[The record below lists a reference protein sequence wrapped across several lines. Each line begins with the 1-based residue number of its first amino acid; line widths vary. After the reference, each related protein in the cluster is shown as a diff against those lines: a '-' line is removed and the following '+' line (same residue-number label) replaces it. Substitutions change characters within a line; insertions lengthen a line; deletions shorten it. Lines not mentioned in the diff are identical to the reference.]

1 MSNLPNLPLDEYS
14 GGLRQR
20 LRTTL
25 LVALLAVVPLAVLIY
40 TAREGLHDYT
50 KRPDVQAF
58 SISFLS
64 ILFEAI
70 PFVLLGAL
78 VSGLIEMFVPS
89 PSLLR
94 FIPRG
99 CFAQLAVGIGAGFL
113 LPVCECGII
122 VIIRR
127 LLRKGLPLRMALAY
141 MLCAPIINPVVI
153 VATFAAY
160 RGRPTWLLVPVARV
174 ALGLVLGLIIAA
186 WAGRSKFAA
195 DVKIAVE
202 ADTAGV
208 EQRSR
213 LTLAGKLS
221 AALDHTLTEFL
232 DVVLFLIAGAAVAA
246 LLQTAVSRAALAG
259 FGHSPTLAVPGM
271 MGLAL
276 VLNLCSEADA
286 FVSATLSAALSVA
299 AQLAFMVLGPMLQ
312 IKLILMYTMV
322 FRRRLIL
329 TLVATILAVVFVALE
344 LAAFAEYYWGSG
356 VHHGP

>member
-1 MSNLPNLPLDEYS
+1 MIDEYS
-14 GGLRQR
+14 DGLRQR
-20 LRTTL
+20 LRTAL
-25 LVALLAVVPLAVLIY
+25 LVTLLAVVPLTALVF
-40 TAREGLHDYT
+40 TARWGLHSFT
-50 KRPDVQAF
+50 TRTDVQAF

-64 ILFEAI
+64 ILFEAM

-78 VSGLIEMFVPS
+78 VSGLIEMFVPA
-89 PSLLR
+89 PALLR
-94 FIPRG
+94 YIPRG
-99 CFAQLAVGIGAGFL
+99 RLAQLAVGIGAGFF

-160 RGRPTWLLVPVARV
+160 RGRTTWLLIPVARV
-174 ALGLVLGLIIAA
+174 VLGLVLGLIIAA
-186 WAGRSKFAA
+186 WAGRTKFAA
-195 DVKIAVE
+195 DVKVAV
-202 ADTAGV
+202 ASSAAGD

-213 LTLAGKLS
+213 LSFAGKLS
-221 AALDHTLTEFL
+221 AALDHTLNEFL

-259 FGHSPTLAVPGM
+259 FGHSPVLAVPGM

-286 FVSATLSAALSVA
+286 FVAATLSSALSIA
-299 AQLAFMVLGPMLQ
+299 SQLAFMVLGPMLQ
-312 IKLILMYTMV
+312 VKLILMYTMV
-322 FRRRLIL
+322 FRRRLIFV
-329 TLVATILAVVFVALE
+329 LVATILAVVFVALE
-344 LAAFAEYYWGSG
+344 LIALAEHFWGQG
-356 VHHGP
+356 GFHGP

>member
-1 MSNLPNLPLDEYS
+1 LPNLTNGLLDEYS
-14 GGLRQR
+14 GGLRRR
-20 LRTTL
+20 LHTAI
-25 LVALLAVVPLAVLIY
+25 LVVLLAVVPLAALIF
-40 TAREGLHDYT
+40 TARSGLHSFT
-50 KRPDVQAF
+50 TRADVQAF

-70 PFVLLGAL
+70 PFVLLGAV
-78 VSGLIEMFVPS
+78 VSGLIEMFVPA
-89 PSLLR
+89 PTLLR

-99 CFAQLAVGIGAGFL
+99 RLAQLAVGAGAGFL

-127 LLRKGLPLRMALAY
+127 LLRKGVPLRMALAY
-141 MLCAPIINPVVI
+141 MLCAPIVNPVVI

-174 ALGLVLGLIIAA
+174 VLGLGLGLIIAA
-186 WAGRSKFAA
+186 WAGRSKFAREIK
-195 DVKIAVE
+195 VAV
-202 ADTAGV
+202 APDAAGDD
-208 EQRSR
+208 QRTQ
-213 LTLAGKLS
+213 LGIAGKIS
-221 AALDHTLTEFL
+221 AALDHALNEFL
-232 DVVLFLIAGAAVAA
+232 DVALFLIAGAAVAA

-259 FGHSPTLAVPGM
+259 FGHSPVLAVPGL

-286 FVSATLSAALSVA
+286 FVAATLSAALSVS

-322 FRRRLIL
+322 FRRRLIFVL
-329 TLVATILAVVFVALE
+329 IATILAAVFVALE
-344 LAAFAEYYWGSG
+344 LLALAEHFWGLG
-356 VHHGP
+356 VTHGP